1 MSPRTQLIM
10 RYISCARL
18 TVGNSFKTT
27 TEHTALANYK
37 VFSFDKI
44 TSTQTYAHEMISRG
58 DAADHTAIV
67 ALAQSAGRGRYK
79 RSWVS
84 HHGNLYVSFIFNAP
98 ERDPRL
104 SYSVAVAI
112 AETIASFGINPTI
125 KWPNDILIDGK
136 KVSGT
141 LIEYSGRFVIVGI
154 GINIKTNPTVENY
167 ETTKLEKYGN
177 VERLELLNRLMKN
190 LDKWMRADFR
200 AVRTRWTDMA
210 ACLNSTVKYQGALA
224 ELIGINENGA
234 LVLRRGSQY
243 LLVYGDEITM

>member
-1 MSPRTQLIM
+1 MAVNL
-10 RYISCARL
+10 
-18 TVGNSFKTT
+18 FKTIMGL
-27 TEHTALANYK
+27 TALANYK

-44 TSTQTYAHEMISRG
+44 TSTQTYAHEMIARG

-84 HHGNLYVSFIFNAP
+84 HHGNLYVSFIFNVT

-104 SYSVAVAI
+104 SYAVAVAI
-112 AETIASFGINPTI
+112 ADTIASFGIKPTI

-141 LIEYSGRFVIVGI
+141 LIEYSGRFVIIGI
-154 GINIKTNPTVENY
+154 GINIKSNPTVENY
-167 ETTKLEKYGN
+167 ETTKLDKYAD
-177 VERLELLNRLMKN
+177 VERLELLSRLMKN

-200 AVRTRWTDMA
+200 AVRARWNDMA
-210 ACLNSTVKYQGALA
+210 ACLNSTVKYQGASA
-224 ELIGINENGA
+224 ELLGINENGA